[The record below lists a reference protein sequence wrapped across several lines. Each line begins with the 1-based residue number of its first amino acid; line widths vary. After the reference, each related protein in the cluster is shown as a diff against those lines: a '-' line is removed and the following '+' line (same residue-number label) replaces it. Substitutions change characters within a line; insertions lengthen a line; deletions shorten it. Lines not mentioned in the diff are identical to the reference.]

1 MSEDLR
7 KLAAALR
14 EAAKANT
21 QSKRQKCAS
30 LTVAAIGLEELR
42 RKIYGES

>member
-1 MSEDLR
+1 VSEDLR

-14 EAAKANT
+14 EAAKKNEAT
-21 QSKRQKCAS
+21 KTQKCAS